1 MDLTEDAPPTLA
13 LVPDILAEFDRSMDG
28 LVVAVEQ
35 RNGRVL
41 YLALTSR
48 LLARPVSVAL
58 KGPSSGG
65 KSFVLDRV
73 MAHFPAEA
81 TLKLSGMSEKALV
94 YLSEDL
100 AHRHIVLAEAA
111 GATGRMKSYIVRTL
125 LSEGQ
130 IVWHAVER
138 TKAGVAT
145 RIIRKQGPTGLILTT
160 TRLLEDSETETR
172 LLTLSTNE
180 SREQTRMIYK
190 AVARGQ
196 RGRDADGVWPALQ
209 VWLSRGERRVVV
221 PFAGELADLCAASAI
236 RLRRDFSILLSLIEA
251 HALLHRQTRARD
263 AQGCIVAEAKD
274 YDMVRLL
281 IGDVFAEAA
290 QAAVPRQIRQ
300 TVEAVRSISDEWDRS
315 VNAVARMLRIDPSS
329 ATRRCQAAVQA
340 GFIINTQRP
349 GARGRRFELFEPMPK
364 DMDILPAYL
373 AHADNLQI
381 SSGAGAT
388 ANAL

>member
-1 MDLTEDAPPTLA
+1 MEPTVETPPALA
-13 LVPDILAEFDRSMDG
+13 LVADILAEFDRSMDG
-28 LVVAVEQ
+28 LGVAGER

-111 GATGRMKSYIVRTL
+111 GAAGRMKKYIVRTL

-138 TKAGVAT
+138 MKGGAVT
-145 RIIRKQGPTGLILTT
+145 RMLRKQGPTGLILTT
-160 TRLLEDSETETR
+160 TRLIEESETETR
-172 LLTLSTNE
+172 LLTLSSNE
-180 SREQTRMIYK
+180 SGEQTRKIFR
-190 AVARGQ
+190 AVSRGQ
-196 RGRDADGVWPALQ
+196 SGLEAEEVWPALQ
-209 VWLSRGERRVVV
+209 TWLGAGERWVVI
-221 PFAGELADLCAASAI
+221 PFAGELADLCAAGAI

-263 AQGCIVAEAKD
+263 ALGCIVAEARD
-274 YDMVRLL
+274 YDMVRALV
-281 IGDVFAEAA
+281 GDILAEAA
-290 QAAVPRQIRQ
+290 QAAVPRLVRK
-300 TVEAVRSISDEWDRS
+300 TVEAVRKISDEWDRS
-315 VNAVARMLRIDPSS
+315 VMAVARVLKVNQST

-340 GFIINTQRP
+340 GFIVNERK
-349 GARGRRFELFEPMPK
+349 RGERGCKFQLFEPMPK
-364 DMDILPAYL
+364 DAHVLPTEL
-373 AHADNLQI
+373 AHACMQTNLC
-381 SSGAGAT
+381 SGT
-388 ANAL
+388 LPNPL